1 MVGNP
6 ISYVIYF
13 IKLYFPYQNKRKF
26 QKKLFFKLK
35 SVFRLQ
41 RIEEGK
47 HQYATKRPG
56 AT

>member
-13 IKLYFPYQNKRKF
+13 IKPYFPYQNKRKF